1 MSKQASAAEY
11 AVFRHLIQAG
21 EILGWVP
28 VGLLDE
34 RNGMLDRTRQVH
46 SDVLDPSR
54 RYVITAA
61 VRDPGP
67 GSLRRPGLPQRAA
80 RDGAGPGSGGDRV
93 TDYLDSLGHFILSRY
108 AGRGDTL
115 TRMERLP
122 VYSVTSDGGDFEA
135 WKAGASVPASS
146 ERAETVA
153 DLRQERANGQIRRR
167 VRILSAALTDY
178 ERYSIEF
185 GYLQN
190 AEAGEDVRVLRHGEH
205 PIPSY
210 STSTT
215 G

>member
-1 MSKQASAAEY
+1 M
-11 AVFRHLIQAG
+11 
-21 EILGWVP
+21 
-28 VGLLDE
+28 
-34 RNGMLDRTRQVH
+34 
-46 SDVLDPSR
+46 
-54 RYVITAA
+54 
-61 VRDPGP
+61 
-67 GSLRRPGLPQRAA
+67 
-80 RDGAGPGSGGDRV
+80 

-115 TRMERLP
+115 TRMERLL

-205 PIPSY
+205 PIPQLLDFDYWLINDRDLARMHYDAHGHFLGAESAPRLVREARREI
-210 STSTT
+210 SACWEVAEPVTAWWHRHPELHRQLTR
-215 G
+215 

>member
-1 MSKQASAAEY
+1 M
-11 AVFRHLIQAG
+11 
-21 EILGWVP
+21 
-28 VGLLDE
+28 
-34 RNGMLDRTRQVH
+34 
-46 SDVLDPSR
+46 
-54 RYVITAA
+54 
-61 VRDPGP
+61 
-67 GSLRRPGLPQRAA
+67 
-80 RDGAGPGSGGDRV
+80 

-146 ERAETVA
+146 ERTETVA

-205 PIPSY
+205 PIPQLLDFDYWLINDRDLARMHYDAHGHFLGAESAPRLVREARREI
-210 STSTT
+210 SACWEVAEPVTAWWHRHPELHRQLT